1 MKKATIMIDKN
12 FILSDIDERIYGSF
26 VEHLGRCVYEGIYQ
40 PGHPA
45 ADEKGLRQD
54 VAASIRELNVP
65 VTRYPGG
72 NFVSGYRWEDSVG
85 PKEQRPSK
93 IDLAWRVVE
102 SNQFGLNEFM
112 EWTKTVDTQPMMAIN
127 LGTRGIEAAK
137 NIIEYTNLKKGAT
150 IQTYVV
156 SMV

>member
-54 VAASIRELNVP
+54 VAALIRELNVP

-72 NFVSGYRWEDSVG
+72 NFVYGYRWEDSVG

-127 LGTRGIEAAK
+127 LGTQA
-137 NIIEYTNLKKGAT
+137 LKPRKISSNT
-150 IQTYVV
+150 PT
-156 SMV
+156 